1 MITGFTQLKPQ
12 FVTHLGLL
20 SQKFY
25 LIYLT
30 CVNINQPLQYILK
43 LCLLATIVNSLAV
56 NVVAAE
62 VQTFGQAGRN
72 GVNGRSG
79 RDGNSVS
86 DQIIRASEQ
95 LQPIDLSGTDGEAGE
110 SATSGEQ
117 ASGCQQPQDVTV
129 NVCGAKG
136 GNGGNGGN
144 GGHGGHG
151 GNATV
156 YFESLSQLKNV
167 VLRNRGGRAGVGG
180 KGGQAGSGCNC
191 TQPRW
196 TVNYCTW
203 ALMAQQINVAN
214 AQWREINRE
223 LFRCSGDAFY
233 DEQQNRPQQ
242 LLNLDPN
249 YRYGWKYIGLSQQ
262 RDFTCENGL
271 IGQQGRN
278 GIDGEPGSYGQVL
291 LVKGTEIPQE
301 QISYGN
307 RVSLL
312 VDQSIGL
319 IKKNLSKKTGLRSLL
334 GTGSD
339 VRDSYRLLET
349 VQSSFKVSW
358 QTVKRPEDLGDPPLK
373 AEITESGKLQFY
385 IPGTLEYKLNNLQ
398 NPTEIV
404 ITGGIHPKRLGRF
417 KFKGFDRFPDPRNF
431 TLLDE
436 GKLLGELKTVKLT
449 IILSQNNSKVSQMS
463 YPLVPYRPY
472 PHWAD
477 AYQINLGDRFDSWL
491 KPGQP
496 VEYEISIEQ
505 TTRSGVTYTSGMKI
519 GFVVDKASHSPDI
532 QYYSGTTLTNLLRLI
547 NK

>member
-1 MITGFTQLKPQ
+1 M
-12 FVTHLGLL
+12 
-20 SQKFY
+20 
-25 LIYLT
+25 
-30 CVNINQPLQYILK
+30 NINQPLQYILK
-43 LCLLATIVNSLAV
+43 LCLLATTVNALAV

-62 VQTFGQAGRN
+62 VQIFGQDGRH
-72 GVNGRSG
+72 GVDGRSG
-79 RDGNSVS
+79 RDGNSATER
-86 DQIIRASEQ
+86 IIRASEQ
-95 LQPIDLSGTDGEAGE
+95 LQTIDIFGTDGEAGE

-144 GGHGGHG
+144 GGRGGYG

-167 VLRNRGGRAGVGG
+167 VLHNRGGRAGVGG

-203 ALMAQQINVAN
+203 ALMAQQINVDN
-214 AQWREINRE
+214 AQWREVNRE

-233 DEQQNRPQQ
+233 DEQQDRPQPAI
-242 LLNLDPN
+242 LDPN

-271 IGQQGRN
+271 TGQPGRN

-301 QISYGN
+301 QISYSD

-312 VDQSIGL
+312 VDRSIRL
-319 IKKNLSKKTGLRSLL
+319 IKKNLSKKMGLQSLL
-334 GTGSD
+334 GIGSD

-349 VQSSFKVSW
+349 VQNSFKVSW
-358 QTVKRPEDLGDPPLK
+358 QTIKRPEDLGDPPLK
-373 AEITESGKLQFY
+373 TEITESGKLQFY
-385 IPGTLEYKLNNLQ
+385 IPGTLDYILNNSPNQ
-398 NPTEIV
+398 TEIT

-449 IILSQNNSKVSQMS
+449 IILSQNNSKVSEMS
-463 YPLVPYRPY
+463 YPLVPHQPY

-491 KPGQP
+491 KPEQP
-496 VEYEISIEQ
+496 VEYEIRIEQ
-505 TTRSGVTYTSGMKI
+505 TAHSGVTYTSGMKI
-519 GFVVDKASHSPDI
+519 GFVVDKVTHSPDI
-532 QYYSGTTLTNLLRLI
+532 QYYSGTTLTNLLKLI